1 VYTAQGS
8 PTTQHQQMAYAP
20 PAGYEGQEM
29 YVPQHQR
36 MGSTG
41 YPPQNPGNAGYP
53 PQNTHPGTG
62 YPPQNPGNAQYP
74 PQNMQPGTGY
84 PPQNPQGNMGYQA
97 QPQEMGYHAQP
108 GHEMYVPPENIGI
121 MGYQA
126 MPSHP
131 EEIPYVN
138 EAETRANVHEM

>member
-1 VYTAQGS
+1 
-8 PTTQHQQMAYAP
+8 
-20 PAGYEGQEM
+20 
-29 YVPQHQR
+29 
-36 MGSTG
+36 
-41 YPPQNPGNAGYP
+41 
-53 PQNTHPGTG
+53 
-62 YPPQNPGNAQYP
+62 
-74 PQNMQPGTGY
+74 
-84 PPQNPQGNMGYQA
+84 MGYQA

-108 GHEMYVPPENIGI
+108 GHEMYVSPENEGI